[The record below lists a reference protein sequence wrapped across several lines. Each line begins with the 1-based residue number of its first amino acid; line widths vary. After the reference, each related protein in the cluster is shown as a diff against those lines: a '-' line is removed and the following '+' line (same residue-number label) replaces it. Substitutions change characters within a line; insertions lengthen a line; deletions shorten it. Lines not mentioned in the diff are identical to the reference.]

1 MARPP
6 ELQLDECCIS
16 FNTVFNPLLI
26 LFFGHAVSTGVLLCF
41 GQEEIQEVG
50 FVPETPGRI
59 PPCQLSADG
68 WETSQKLTPISSG
81 PQRV

>member
-16 FNTVFNPLLI
+16 FNTVLNPLLI

-41 GQEEIQEVG
+41 GQKEIQEVG
-50 FVPETPGRI
+50 FARETPGHSH
-59 PPCQLSADG
+59 PLST
-68 WETSQKLTPISSG
+68 EC
-81 PQRV
+81 